1 MANFEILTENKRG
14 KLVRFKKYPGET
26 FYVRHGRLLSK
37 VLELIIK
44 DRECVTEGKNKVN
57 GSQLEIFS

>member
-1 MANFEILTENKRG
+1 MANFEILSENKRG

-37 VLELIIK
+37 VLELITK
-44 DRECVTEGKNKVN
+44 GRECIIEEKNKVN
-57 GSQLEIFS
+57 VKQLEIFS